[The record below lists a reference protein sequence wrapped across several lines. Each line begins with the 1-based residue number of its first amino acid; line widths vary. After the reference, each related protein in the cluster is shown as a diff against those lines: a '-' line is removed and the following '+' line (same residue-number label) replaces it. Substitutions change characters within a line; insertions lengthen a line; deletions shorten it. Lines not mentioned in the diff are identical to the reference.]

1 VATLLLLPF
10 VWFILAYGSLPRIW
24 SHHEHK
30 KIASREQIQTYT
42 AQDIPG
48 DPINLRIFGS
58 QQAITCAFKHAG
70 WSVADAVSLR
80 SGLGIGASVILQKP
94 YPQAPVSP
102 LYFQDQKQ
110 TTAFEKDQGKSADK
124 RHHVRI
130 WQVGRDQWFGA
141 ATFDR
146 GVGIGLFTLQVTHHI
161 GPNVDADRNAA
172 GDVLLKS
179 GARMNGAEPNR
190 LTPDQWHRN
199 GGGDKYRTDGLIRN
213 YVLTGNGSC

>member
-1 VATLLLLPF
+1 MIDPSRSVSSLPSHSSSASKRSGRRPAGKLKPWHWTSIAMATLLLLPF

-94 YPQAPVSP
+94 YPQAPVIPTGAGADSV
-102 LYFQDQKQ
+102 
-110 TTAFEKDQGKSADK
+110 KDSKS
-124 RHHVRI
+124 RE
-130 WQVGRDQWFGA
+130 
-141 ATFDR
+141 
-146 GVGIGLFTLQVTHHI
+146 
-161 GPNVDADRNAA
+161 N
-172 GDVLLKS
+172 
-179 GARMNGAEPNR
+179 
-190 LTPDQWHRN
+190 
-199 GGGDKYRTDGLIRN
+199 LILSER
-213 YVLTGNGSC
+213 